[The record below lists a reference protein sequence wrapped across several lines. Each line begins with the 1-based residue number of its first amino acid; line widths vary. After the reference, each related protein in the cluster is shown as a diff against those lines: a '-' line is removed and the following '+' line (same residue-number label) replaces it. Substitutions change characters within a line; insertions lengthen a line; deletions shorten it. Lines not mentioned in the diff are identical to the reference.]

1 MFQNDDH
8 WMGKLLITN
17 TSQQLPLYK
26 KICELLHREI
36 TAGHW
41 LPGERLPVESKLAEN
56 LGVAIGTLRKALA
69 QLESEGLL
77 ERRQGSG
84 TYVKR
89 APSGSAV
96 YQFFH
101 LELPNGGG
109 APTAQTLSVQQV
121 TQEAIAT
128 QLGLK
133 YLKTKLWQIR
143 RLRFLN
149 KTPVAVEEIWIDH
162 RHSPL
167 LEASQLHESLY
178 MHYREHFDFWIDRV
192 EDKVDCAQAPL
203 WATQELALPENTV
216 LARVERKGWS
226 DKNQLEEFS
235 RTWFIAE
242 QCRYIARW
250 S

>member
-1 MFQNDDH
+1 
-8 WMGKLLITN
+8 MGKFLITN
-17 TSQQLPLYK
+17 NSQQLPLYK

-41 LPGERLPVESKLAEN
+41 LPGERLPVESKLAQD

-109 APTAQTLSVQQV
+109 APTAQTLSVEQV
-121 TQEAIAT
+121 ILEPVAS
-128 QLGLK
+128 QLGLR

-143 RLRFLN
+143 RVRFLN
-149 KTPVAVEEIWIDH
+149 ETPVAVEEIWIDH
-162 RHSPL
+162 RHSHL
-167 LEASQLHESLY
+167 LEAKHLHESLY
-178 MHYREHFDFWIDRV
+178 MHYRENFDFWIDRV
-192 EDKVDCAQAPL
+192 EDKVDCAVAPQ
-203 WATQELALPENTV
+203 WATQQLGLTENTV

-226 DKNQLEEFS
+226 NKNQLEEFS
-235 RTWFIAE
+235 RTWFMP
-242 QCRYIARW
+242 QKCRYIARW